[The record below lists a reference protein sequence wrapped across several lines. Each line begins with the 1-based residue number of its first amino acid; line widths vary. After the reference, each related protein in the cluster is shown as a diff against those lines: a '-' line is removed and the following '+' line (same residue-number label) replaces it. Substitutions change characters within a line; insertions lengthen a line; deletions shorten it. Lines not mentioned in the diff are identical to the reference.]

1 MQNNSKSFPNFL
13 NSQFK
18 FAYKAK
24 NANFI
29 LEVHEIFNLK

>member
-24 NANFI
+24 ANFI